1 MKLNI
6 PFAEIQNLLKQVGG
20 EKLSGIDLSA
30 IDSKTLQLKGLPLIP
45 GAPKI
50 SVLENKGG
58 EVTIKYDCGMVFNKM
73 VPSILGVVP
82 AVNKIMDF
90 KDGNKAVLH
99 LGKLGDMTALLKKFG
114 GSGITSLAGLK
125 DISFAKDHAEV
136 DID

>member
-6 PFAEIQNLLKQVGG
+6 PFADIQDLLKKVGG
-20 EKLSGIDLSA
+20 DKLSGIDLSTV
-30 IDSKTLQLKGLPLIP
+30 DSKTVQLKGLPLIP

-73 VPSILGVVP
+73 VPTILGAVP
-82 AVNKIMDF
+82 GVTKILDF

-99 LGKLGDMTALLKKFG
+99 LGKLGDVSSLLKKVG
-114 GSGITSLAGLK
+114 ANGITSLAGLK
-125 DISFAKDHAEV
+125 DISFAKDHAEF